1 MFTFLEQNVGQNC
14 NISVGN
20 KSSVN
25 VADFELSGAALV
37 NRNYMDKGIESCII
51 SGSA

>member
-1 MFTFLEQNVGQNC
+1 MLTFLEQNVGQNR

-25 VADFELSGAALV
+25 VADFEPSGAALI
-37 NRNYMDKGIESCII
+37 NQNYIHKGTES
-51 SGSA
+51 